1 MTKNGNL
8 DDIKKLHKTIQN
20 DRFLR
25 LKQFGN
31 YTLLI
36 FAASEGFV
44 DVVEFLLSVGAD
56 PNEYSNVNY
65 SMYV

>member
-1 MTKNGNL
+1 
-8 DDIKKLHKTIQN
+8 
-20 DRFLR
+20 
-25 LKQFGN
+25 
-31 YTLLI
+31 LLI